1 MIRKNIYSRITESII
16 KAHHD
21 NNLDTAME
29 DGHEMENMGK
39 KIVAIITADP
49 DQDLDWESEY
59 EPFGA
64 TELTADDEAECCEHE
79 GIEHDTCPS
88 CGTDVDGHIVSD
100 DEDDDSEEN
109 DDMEDIMIGGGFESE
124 DEGDE
129 YEDMDVKDILVDIL
143 HELKGEEGE
152 TEDEGAFET
161 ADENPMFGGS
171 SDDEESDDDED
182 EDYDSMLGDNGSSEW
197 ETSDDEDD
205 DYEDEDDYDYDEEED
220 FETPTQEV
228 DEAMFDAPDQPGFKD
243 AEVKQS
249 QEQEEDEVYI
259 FDALDNI

>member
-21 NNLDTAME
+21 TNLDSAME

-124 DEGDE
+124 DEVDE
-129 YEDMDVKDILVDIL
+129 YDDMDVKDILVDIL
-143 HELKGEEGE
+143 QELKGEDSDSEE
-152 TEDEGAFET
+152 EGAFET
-161 ADENPMFGGS
+161 SDENPMFGGS
-171 SDDEESDDDED
+171 SDDEESDDEWEDDED
-182 EDYDSMLGDNGSSEW
+182 EDADGMLAAQDDWSSE
-197 ETSDDEDD
+197 ESDDDDESED
-205 DYEDEDDYDYDEEED
+205 DYDEEED
-220 FETPTQEV
+220 FEVPANVNDNPEQLQN
-228 DEAMFDAPDQPGFKD
+228 P
-243 AEVKQS
+243 
-249 QEQEEDEVYI
+249 QEQEEDEVEI
-259 FDALDNI
+259 FDCLDNA

>member
-109 DDMEDIMIGGGFESE
+109 DDMEDIMIGGGFETE
-124 DEGDE
+124 DDDM
-129 YEDMDVKDILVDIL
+129 EDMDVKDILVDIL
-143 HELKGEEGE
+143 HELKGEDSEDE

-171 SDDEESDDDED
+171 SDDEESDDDDED
-182 EDYDSMLGDNGSSEW
+182 EDSDSMLGDHGSSEW
-197 ETSDDEDD
+197 ESSDDEDGD
-205 DYEDEDDYDYDEEED
+205 DDEDDYDEEED
-220 FETPTQEV
+220 FESPFDENQEV
-228 DEAMFDAPDQPGFKD
+228 DEAMFNRPTDGTL
-243 AEVKQS
+243 S
-249 QEQEEDEVYI
+249 QEQEEDEVFV
-259 FDALDNI
+259 FDALDNA